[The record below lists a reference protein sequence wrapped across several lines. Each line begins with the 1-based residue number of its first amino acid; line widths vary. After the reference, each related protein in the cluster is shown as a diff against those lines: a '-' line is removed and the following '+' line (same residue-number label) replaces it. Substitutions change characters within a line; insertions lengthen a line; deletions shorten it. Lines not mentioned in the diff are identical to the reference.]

1 MITITITDNE
11 AGQRLDKYL
20 SRYLDRAP
28 KSFIYK
34 SLRKKNIKLQGKK
47 AEGNE
52 LLHKGDEIRL
62 FFSDETLSTLR
73 SVKPAAGDKPA
84 KAPDVFRMED
94 YCAIIYE
101 DEQTI
106 IADKKPGVLSQK
118 ARPEDV
124 SINEVLLVY
133 TKKKQK
139 GEDTDQ
145 GLFTPSVCNR
155 LDRNT
160 SGLIC
165 FAKTYGA
172 AREWSRLFRERDLQK
187 YYLAVVKGTVAAG
200 SHVSAWLLKDERDN
214 RVRILSEET
223 EGASRIETVYTPV
236 DPELYGLLSVPDGAT
251 LLKVELL
258 TGRSHQIRAH
268 LSALGHP
275 IAGDPKY
282 GDPAWNR
289 ELKGS
294 FGIRSQLLHAFE
306 LVMPEQTLS
315 PLQELAGKRFKA
327 PLPRDFQ
334 SFFHSPVK

>member
-52 LLHKGDEIRL
+52 LLHEGDEIRL
-62 FFSDETLSTLR
+62 YFSDETLSTLR
-73 SVKPAAGDKPA
+73 SLGSSGESKPASRAGSC
-84 KAPDVFRMED
+84 RLEN
-94 YCAIIYE
+94 YCGIIYE
-101 DEQTI
+101 DDQTI
-106 IADKKPGVLSQK
+106 IADKKSGVLSQK
-118 ARPEDV
+118 AKPDDV
-124 SINEVLLVY
+124 SVNEVLLAY
-133 TKKKQK
+133 TRSEQK
-139 GEDTDQ
+139 GEDTDRT
-145 GLFTPSVCNR
+145 LFTPSVCNR

-165 FAKTYGA
+165 FAKTYGS
-172 AREWSRLFRERDLQK
+172 AREWSRLFRERGLQK

-200 SHVSAWLLKDERDN
+200 SHVSGWLLKDERDN
-214 RVRILSEET
+214 QVRILSEEVS
-223 EGASRIETVYTPV
+223 GASRIETEYTPV
-236 DPELYGLLSVPDGAT
+236 DPGLYGLSSVPDGAT
-251 LLKVELL
+251 LLRVELL

-282 GDPAWNR
+282 GDPDWNR
-289 ELKGS
+289 ELKER
-294 FGIRSQLLHAFE
+294 FGIRSQLLHACE
-306 LVMPEQTLS
+306 LVMPEQTGS
-315 PLQELAGKRFKA
+315 PLQKLAGKRFTA
-327 PLPRDFQ
+327 RLPQDFQ
-334 SFFHSPVK
+334 SFFNSPVK